1 MRTQFRRQLHTV
13 IFMTCLASG
22 GFIPQA
28 LLAETTG
35 AGSDENHT
43 VALYERLAPATVS
56 LSVTYPSGGLGAG
69 PTPMGV
75 GAGFIVDE
83 QGTILTNAHVVEGA
97 SAITASLFNGAR
109 VNLALL
115 AIDPTT
121 DVAIL
126 RLPPGHAPV
135 PFVKLGDSD
144 AVRVGQ
150 QTLVVGSPFGLGFT
164 LSNGII
170 SGFQPD
176 PAGGAAGSHRFI
188 QTTAPIN
195 PGNSGGPLVDSR
207 GRVIGMSKAVVL
219 GAQNIGFAVPINVA
233 KRVLIEFNEKGKI
246 VRPWFG
252 VSGKFVTEDLRRL
265 FALPLT
271 SGLLVEHVDEASPAS
286 EAGLRSG
293 NLNVTVDDVAWN
305 LGGDIL
311 TNLQGRSL
319 RTPKDFAEA
328 LQTVHAGDE
337 VQIEVFRDHEYMQLS
352 VMLHERPT
360 KSRVNNSAPPQ
371 NVVGMMPDCHARPS
385 PCAVTP
391 F

>member
-1 MRTQFRRQLHTV
+1 MGSSFGRQLYTV
-13 IFMTCLASG
+13 IFVTCLVSG
-22 GFIPQA
+22 GFIPPA
-28 LLAETTG
+28 LLAAPTE

-75 GAGFIVDE
+75 GAGFIVDQ

-97 SAITASLFNGAR
+97 SGVTASLFSGAR

-126 RLPPGHAPV
+126 RLPPGHPSV
-135 PFVKLGDSD
+135 PFVNLGDSD

-176 PAGGAAGSHRFI
+176 PAGGATGSHRFI

-219 GAQNIGFAVPINVA
+219 GAQNIGFAIPINVA

-271 SGLLVEHVDEASPAS
+271 SGLLVEHVDETSPAF

-311 TNLQGRSL
+311 TSLKGRSL

-328 LQTVHAGDE
+328 LQTVQAGDQ
-337 VQIEVFRDHEYMQLS
+337 VQIEIFRDHEYMQLS
-352 VMLHERPT
+352 VTLHERPT
-360 KSRVNNSAPPQ
+360 KSRVHTSAPPQ
-371 NVVGMMPDCHARPS
+371 NVVGMMPDCHAKPS
-385 PCAVTP
+385 PCIVTP